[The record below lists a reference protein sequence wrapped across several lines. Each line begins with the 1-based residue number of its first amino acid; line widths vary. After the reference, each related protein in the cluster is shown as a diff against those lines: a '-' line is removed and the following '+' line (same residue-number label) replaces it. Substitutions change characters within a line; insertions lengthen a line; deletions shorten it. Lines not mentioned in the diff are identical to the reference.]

1 MTELKTERFY
11 IDGQWVAPLGGTTVD
26 VINPATEEAFA
37 TVALGSSADVDAAV
51 AAAKAAFPSFA
62 RTTKTERL
70 ELLAAIREAYQLRY
84 DEMAAAITEEMG
96 APISLS
102 DRAQAAVGIGHLDG
116 VVKALE
122 GFEFEHENAVGDLI
136 LHEPIGVCGFITPW
150 NWPINQIALKVIP
163 ALAAGCTMVLKP
175 SELTP
180 MNALIYAEILHEAGV
195 PKGVFNLV
203 NGDGPGV
210 GAALSAHPDV
220 AMISFTG
227 STRAGVEISKA
238 AAPTVKRVTL
248 ELGGKSPNIL
258 LDDCNLEEAVT
269 RGARHCF
276 QNTGQSC
283 NAPTRMLVPES
294 RYEAAMEIAKEVAEA
309 TEVGLPS
316 QPGNHIGPLVSQ
328 PQYDKVQ
335 GLIQTA
341 IDEGARLVAGGP
353 DRPEGF
359 NRGYFVRPTVFGDV
373 TNDMTIAQEEVFGPV
388 LAMISYADDED
399 AVKIA
404 NDTPY
409 GLAAYVQTGDSAESK
424 ARGMAIAREIRA
436 GMVHLNGSDISYGSP
451 FGGYKL
457 SGNGREGG
465 VYGIEDFCEIKA
477 ISV

>member
-1 MTELKTERFY
+1 MTELKTDRFY
-11 IDGQWVAPLGGTTVD
+11 INGDWVASQGGTMME
-26 VINPATEEAFA
+26 VINPATEEVFA
-37 TVALGSSADVDAAV
+37 EVAMGTAADVDAAV
-51 AAAKAAFPSFA
+51 QAAKAAFPSFSK
-62 RTTKTERL
+62 TTKAERL
-70 ELLAAIREAYQLRY
+70 DLLGEIREVYQKRY
-84 DEMAAAITEEMG
+84 DEMSMLITEEMG

-122 GFEFEHENAVGDLI
+122 SFDFEHRNAPGDLI

-180 MNALIYAEILHEAGV
+180 MNALLYAEILHEAGV
-195 PKGVFNLV
+195 PEGVFNLV
-203 NGDGPGV
+203 NGDGPTV
-210 GAALSAHPDV
+210 GAAISSHPDV
-220 AMISFTG
+220 AMVSFTG

-258 LDDCNLEEAVT
+258 LDDCDFEEAVK
-269 RGARHCF
+269 RGVRHCF

-283 NAPTRMLVPES
+283 NAPTRMLVPQS
-294 RYEAAMEIAKEVAEA
+294 HYETAMEIAKDVAES
-309 TEVGLPS
+309 TKVDLPT
-316 QPGNHIGPLVSQ
+316 QTGNHIGPLVSQ
-328 PQYDKVQ
+328 MQYDRVQ
-335 GLIQTA
+335 SLIQA
-341 IDEGARLVAGGP
+341 GIEEGARLIAGGP
-353 DRPEGF
+353 GRPEGF

-373 TNDMTIAQEEVFGPV
+373 RNDMRIAQEEIFGPV
-388 LAMISYADDED
+388 LVMIAYEDEAD
-399 AVKIA
+399 AVRIA

-409 GLAAYVQTGDSAESK
+409 GLAAYIQTGTSADSQ
-424 ARGMAIAREIRA
+424 ARGLAMAREIRA

-465 VYGIEDFCEIKA
+465 AYGIEDFCEIKA
-477 ISV
+477 VST

>member
-1 MTELKTERFY
+1 MTELKTDRFY
-11 IDGQWVAPLGGTTVD
+11 INGEWVKPLGETMMD
-26 VINPATEEAFA
+26 VINPASEEVFA
-37 TVALGSSADVDAAV
+37 QVAMGTAADVDAAV
-51 AAAKAAFPSFA
+51 AAAKAAFPSFS
-62 RTTKTERL
+62 RTTKAERL
-70 ELLAAIREAYQLRY
+70 DLLASIREVYQSRY
-84 DEMAAAITEEMG
+84 DEMSALITEEMG

-122 GFEFEHENAVGDLI
+122 AFDFEHQNGPGDLI
-136 LHEPIGVCGFITPW
+136 VHEAIGVCGFITPW

-180 MNALIYAEILHEAGV
+180 MNALLYAEILHEAGV

-210 GAALSAHPDV
+210 GAAISSHPDV
-220 AMISFTG
+220 AMVSFTG

-248 ELGGKSPNIL
+248 ELGGKSPNVL
-258 LDDCNLEEAVT
+258 LDDCDFEEAVK
-269 RGARHCF
+269 RGLRHCF

-283 NAPTRMLVPES
+283 NAPTRMLIPES
-294 RYEAAMEIAKEVAEA
+294 HYETAMEIAKEVAEA

-316 QPGNHIGPLVSQ
+316 QTGTHIGPLVSQ
-328 PQYDKVQ
+328 MQYDRVQ
-335 GLIQTA
+335 SLIQA
-341 IDEGARLVAGGP
+341 GIEDGARLLAGGLG
-353 DRPEGF
+353 RPEGF

-373 TNDMTIAQEEVFGPV
+373 TNDMRIAQEEVFGPV
-388 LAMISYADDED
+388 LVMISYQDDED
-399 AVKIA
+399 AVHIA

-409 GLAAYVQTGDSAESK
+409 GLAAYIQTGASEESK
-424 ARGMAIAREIRA
+424 ARGLAMARNIRA

-465 VYGIEDFCEIKA
+465 QYGIEDFCEIKA

>member
-1 MTELKTERFY
+1 MTELKTDRFY
-11 IDGQWVAPLGGTTVD
+11 INGEWVKPLGETMMD
-26 VINPATEEAFA
+26 VINPASEEVFA
-37 TVALGSSADVDAAV
+37 QVAMGTAKDVDAAV
-51 AAAKAAFPSFA
+51 QAAKAAFPSFS
-62 RTTKTERL
+62 RTTKAERL
-70 ELLAAIREAYQLRY
+70 DLLAAIREVYQSRY
-84 DEMAAAITEEMG
+84 DEMSALITEEMG

-116 VVKALE
+116 VMKALE
-122 GFEFEHENAVGDLI
+122 AFEFEHENGPGDLI
-136 LHEPIGVCGFITPW
+136 VHEAIGVCGFITPW

-180 MNALIYAEILHEAGV
+180 MNALLYAEILHEAGV

-210 GAALSAHPDV
+210 GAAISSHPDV
-220 AMISFTG
+220 AMVSFTG

-248 ELGGKSPNIL
+248 ELGGKSPNVL
-258 LDDCNLEEAVT
+258 LDDCDFEEAVK
-269 RGARHCF
+269 RGVRHCF

-283 NAPTRMLVPES
+283 NAPTRMLIPES
-294 RYEAAMEIAKEVAEA
+294 HYETAMEIAKEVAEA

-316 QPGNHIGPLVSQ
+316 QTGNHIGPLVSQ
-328 PQYDKVQ
+328 MQYDRVQ
-335 GLIQTA
+335 NLIQVG
-341 IDEGARLVAGGP
+341 IEDGARLVAGGLG
-353 DRPEGF
+353 RPEGF

-373 TNDMTIAQEEVFGPV
+373 TNDMRIAQEEVFGPV
-388 LAMISYADDED
+388 LVLISYQDDED
-399 AVKIA
+399 AVQIA

-409 GLAAYVQTGDSAESK
+409 GLAAYIQTGASEESK
-424 ARGMAIAREIRA
+424 ARGLAMARDIRA

-465 VYGIEDFCEIKA
+465 QYGIEDLCEIKA
-477 ISV
+477 IST